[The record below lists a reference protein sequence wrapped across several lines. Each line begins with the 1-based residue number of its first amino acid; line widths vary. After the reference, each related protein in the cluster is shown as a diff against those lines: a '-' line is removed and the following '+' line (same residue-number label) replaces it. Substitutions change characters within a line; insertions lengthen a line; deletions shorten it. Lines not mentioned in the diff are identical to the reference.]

1 MSTMKLLVVAA
12 LLCVVASLAMGML
25 SLGRGGHT
33 SERSSAQFMT
43 LRVVFQAA
51 AVALMLLALLMS

>member
-1 MSTMKLLVVAA
+1 MGSMKMMVVAA
-12 LLCVVASLAMGML
+12 LLCVLASLGMGL
-25 SLGRGGHT
+25 VALGRKGST

-51 AVALMLLALLMS
+51 AVALMVLALLAS